1 MVRRSCLGFLG
12 DVEIMIVLAFD
23 TAIKTGCAWGAAG
36 SIPTTCTVDLGKA
49 EWDVRFARCLR
60 MVEKL
65 IVQVKPDLIVVEAPA
80 AGGYTNADL
89 VGLTVCVR
97 AQAARMGIR
106 SKSYFANSVRKHF
119 LGKALKAKDFP
130 GKSHAAAKG
139 AIKAQVIARCLAL
152 GWDITDADAA
162 DAASLWDYACALESR
177 SHQMTSLPGM
187 FAGKR

>member
-1 MVRRSCLGFLG
+1 MK
-12 DVEIMIVLAFD
+12 ILAFD
-23 TAIKTGCAWGAAG
+23 TAIKTGFAYGEAG
-36 SIPTTCTVDLGKA
+36 STPTTGTVDLGKA
-49 EWDVRFARCLR
+49 SWETRFARTLR

-65 IVQVKPDLIVVEAPA
+65 IIQVKPDLIVVEAPA

-97 AQAARMGIR
+97 AQAARMSVP
-106 SKSYFANSVRKHF
+106 SKLYFANSVRKHF

-139 AIKAQVIARCLAL
+139 AIKAQVIARCRLL

-162 DAASLWDYACALESR
+162 DAAALWDFACSQESR
-177 SHQMTSLPGM
+177 SHQMTTLGGM
-187 FAGKR
+187 FARGKA